1 MEGIYLLLG
10 TNLGDR
16 MANLQRAKELMMTK
30 MITVMRESSVYETAA
45 WGIEDQPSFLNQVV
59 QIDFNRTPTR
69 LLELLLEIEQQMGRI
84 REEKWG
90 SRLIDID
97 ILYFKDQIIDSN
109 ELKIPHP
116 EIQNRRFTLL
126 PLVELAPDL
135 RHPSLKKTQEELL
148 SQTPDQLE
156 VKTFNN

>member
-30 MITVMRESSVYETAA
+30 MITVIRESSVYETAA

-59 QIDFNRTPTR
+59 QIDFYRAPSR
-69 LLELLLEIEQQMGRI
+69 LLALLLEIEEQMGRV

-97 ILYFKDQIIDSN
+97 ILYFKDELID
-109 ELKIPHP
+109 EKDLQVPHP
-116 EIQNRRFTLL
+116 EIANRRFTLL
-126 PLVELAPDL
+126 PLVELAPSL
-135 RHPSLKKTQEELL
+135 LHPANGKTQQELL
-148 SQTPDQLE
+148 DETTDPLE
-156 VKTFNN
+156 VKLFNS

>member
-59 QIDFNRTPTR
+59 EIDFNRTPTR

-135 RHPSLKKTQEELL
+135 QHPSLKNTQEELL

-156 VKTFNN
+156 VKIFNN

>member
-59 QIDFNRTPTR
+59 QIDFNRPPAR

-97 ILYFKDQIIDSN
+97 ILYFKGQIVDSK

-135 RHPSLKKTQEELL
+135 QHPILKNTQEELL
-148 SQTPDQLE
+148 GQTPDQLE
-156 VKTFNN
+156 VKIFNN